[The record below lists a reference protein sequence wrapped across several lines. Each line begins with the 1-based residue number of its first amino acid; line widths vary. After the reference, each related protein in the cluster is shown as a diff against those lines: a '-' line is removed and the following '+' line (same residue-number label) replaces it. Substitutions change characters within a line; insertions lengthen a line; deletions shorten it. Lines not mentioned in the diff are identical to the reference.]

1 MFMMYECKIIS
12 DANYYGFALT
22 LPNKIHECTL
32 ALARGKAGILQHELY
47 SYSVLILIHKES

>member
-1 MFMMYECKIIS
+1 MMYECKIIS
-12 DANYYGFALT
+12 DANYGFIGQH
-22 LPNKIHECTL
+22 LPSQIKIHECTL